1 MGRWDEKCSRYNEYV
16 KCKMR
21 KGHRMEKPYTPPAF
35 KQKVFNCPHCFAYAK
50 QRWGNPQRTVEG
62 INEGATEAFAIA
74 RCDHCGKYTIWVEE
88 KLVYPLSLAAPKP
101 NQDLPD
107 DIKSDY
113 EEARRIASD
122 SPRGAAALL
131 RLCIQKLCKYL
142 GESGENINAD
152 IASLVKRG
160 LPVKVQQ
167 ALDIVRVVGNNAVH
181 PGQIDLKDD
190 VETANKL
197 FVLVNIVADVLI
209 TQPKH
214 IDEMFNSVLPEGA
227 KKAIKKRDST

>member
-1 MGRWDEKCSRYNEYV
+1 MDKSFFPPSF
-16 KCKMR
+16 
-21 KGHRMEKPYTPPAF
+21 KGKA
-35 KQKVFNCPHCFAYAK
+35 FNCPHCLAYAK
-50 QRWGNPQRTVEG
+50 QRWGYPERIVEG
-62 INEGATEAFAIA
+62 INGGTSESFAIA
-74 RCDHCGKYTIWVEE
+74 RCDLCGQYSIWIDK
-88 KLVYPLSLAAPKP
+88 KLVYPPSLTSPEP

-113 EEARRIASD
+113 EEARRIAPA

-131 RLCIQKLCKYL
+131 RLCIQKLCKHL

-152 IASLVKRG
+152 IAALVKKG

-214 IDEMFNSVLPEGA
+214 IDEMFNSILPESA
-227 KKAIKKRDST
+227 KKAIEKRDST

>member
-1 MGRWDEKCSRYNEYV
+1 MD
-16 KCKMR
+16 
-21 KGHRMEKPYTPPAF
+21 KPYTPPVF
-35 KQKVFNCPHCFAYAK
+35 EQKVFNCPHCFAYAK
-50 QRWGNPQRTVEG
+50 QRWGYPHRQVEG
-62 INEGATEAFAIA
+62 INEAPVKSFAIA
-74 RCDHCGKYTIWVEE
+74 RCDHCGKYTIWVDQE
-88 KLVYPLSLAAPKP
+88 LVYPASLAAPKP

-107 DIKSDY
+107 DIKNDF
-113 EEARRIASD
+113 EEARRIVSD

-142 GESGENINAD
+142 GESGENINND
-152 IASLVKRG
+152 IASLVKKG

-190 VETANKL
+190 IETANIL
-197 FVLVNIVADVLI
+197 FALVNLVADVML

-214 IDEMFNSVLPEGA
+214 VEEMYNSIIPEGA
-227 KKAIKKRDST
+227 KEAIERRDNT